1 MHPRPAW
8 RGLAV
13 RALGSK
19 STAAVE
25 SGALWEALPL
35 RGRTAYIQRKED
47 GPRGSSSSFMRLSLS
62 APRGAGFVPKVAS
75 PLRVAT
81 ARPGVPGRSQAKS

>member
-1 MHPRPAW
+1 MRLKPAW

-35 RGRTAYIQRKED
+35 RGRTA
-47 GPRGSSSSFMRLSLS
+47 
-62 APRGAGFVPKVAS
+62 
-75 PLRVAT
+75 
-81 ARPGVPGRSQAKS
+81 